1 MVRKSGIASTL
12 CATESSTSATSSSEA
27 SVSPLTRAAA
37 TRAASGRCLRD
48 PSTAQGYIGPVSGSL
63 HGQLGRFLVVGT
75 CTVAVD
81 FVVYRGLLAV
91 SAPVNPAKATSFVV
105 ATVLAYVLN
114 RLWTFRAPGGPR
126 RAAAFVVLYATALI
140 VNVGVNGV
148 ALRILGDVRWHIV
161 LAFLCAQA
169 CSTTLNFVGMRYV
182 VFAPTAPWAGR
193 TATEP
198 PRAPQG
204 AGQRPPA

>member
-1 MVRKSGIASTL
+1 MPGPGRAANRRASRTSRSPGCERNGPRPSTKRTAEAITATARTPMVRKSGIASTL

-140 VNVGVNGV
+140 VNVGVNGA
-148 ALRILGDVRWHIV
+148 ALRILGDVR
-161 LAFLCAQA
+161 
-169 CSTTLNFVGMRYV
+169 
-182 VFAPTAPWAGR
+182 
-193 TATEP
+193 
-198 PRAPQG
+198 
-204 AGQRPPA
+204 